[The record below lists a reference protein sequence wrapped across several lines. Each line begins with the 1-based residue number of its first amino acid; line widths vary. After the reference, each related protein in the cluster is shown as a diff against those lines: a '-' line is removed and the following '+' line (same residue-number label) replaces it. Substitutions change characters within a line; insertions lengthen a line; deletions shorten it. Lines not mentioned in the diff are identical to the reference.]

1 MTVFYNRHF
10 LCHEADLQS
19 GCCFDRLNGMDAAW
33 NQENADFRQKSV
45 SYQEE
50 KHMVTAVVGANWGDE
65 EKARSQICSRMRLTS
80 SSVFRA
86 EQMQDTPL

>member
-10 LCHEADLQS
+10 YVMRQIYRVDAAFGQT
-19 GCCFDRLNGMDAAW
+19 GRMDAAW

-50 KHMVTAVVGANWGDE
+50 KHMVTAVVA
-65 EKARSQICSRMRLTS
+65 LTG
-80 SSVFRA
+80 R
-86 EQMQDTPL
+86 